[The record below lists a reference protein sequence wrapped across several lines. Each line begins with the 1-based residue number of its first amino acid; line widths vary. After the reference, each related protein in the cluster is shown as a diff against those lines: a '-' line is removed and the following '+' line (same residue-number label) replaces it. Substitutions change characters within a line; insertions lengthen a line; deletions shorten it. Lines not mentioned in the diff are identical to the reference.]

1 MNNPAAA
8 ALAVGAA
15 MMFGTADAVEHSVV
29 SNLEPH
35 EGHSI
40 MARLW
45 RSRRW
50 LGAYVVSVA
59 AFGLYAAALSFGTL
73 LIVQPLIVLGLL
85 LALMLSARWRRHP
98 LRKSEWIAAILL
110 CGSLAV
116 FLIEA
121 APSGGTDSA
130 SVLQW
135 LRVGAPF
142 FCVGCA
148 AALVARYSVGARRA
162 ALLAFA
168 AGAFYALTSALTKT
182 FTEHIQHGIPYTAS
196 HWEVYGLAA
205 ISIAGIVFTQHAF
218 EAKSLTASLPVLQIS
233 EPLGASIIGA
243 ALLRERLNGKGDLSN
258 ALIGLSIVV
267 MIAAVIHLSRAAGEV
282 RTEPY
287 GTPQVA
293 IDLSDRTVT
302 APIET
307 PASAL
312 PIAPLPAVAL
322 DVQTSNHN
330 DSLHSPI
337 WNASRR
343 RAARKNAPE
352 RAIWRGL

>member
-1 MNNPAAA
+1 MGDDYAADAPAGQVSLNNPAAA
-8 ALAVGAA
+8 ALAIGAA

-29 SNLEPH
+29 SNLEPV

-50 LGAYVVSVA
+50 LGAYVLSVA

-85 LALMLSARWRRHP
+85 LALMLSARWRQHP

-130 SVLQW
+130 SVVRWLQ
-135 LRVGAPF
+135 VGAPF
-142 FCVGCA
+142 FCLGCA
-148 AALVARYSVGARRA
+148 AALAARYSVGRRRA
-162 ALLAFA
+162 ALFAFA

-182 FTEHIQHGIPYTAS
+182 FTEHIQHGVPYTAS

-205 ISIAGIVFTQHAF
+205 VSVAGIVFTQHSF

-233 EPLGASIIGA
+233 EPLGASIVGA
-243 ALLRERLNGKGDLSN
+243 ALLHERINGRGDLSN
-258 ALIGLSIVV
+258 ALIGLSIMV
-267 MIAAVIHLSRAAGEV
+267 MIVAVIHLARAAGEV
-282 RTEPY
+282 QTEHD
-287 GTPQVA
+287 TAPQVA
-293 IDLSDRTVT
+293 IDLSDSSATVPT
-302 APIET
+302 KRPAPQPSI
-307 PASAL
+307 SSL
-312 PIAPLPAVAL
+312 P
-322 DVQTSNHN
+322 
-330 DSLHSPI
+330 
-337 WNASRR
+337 
-343 RAARKNAPE
+343 KM
-352 RAIWRGL
+352 AIDAQHPRP